1 MEVPLKQL
9 ESDNF
14 ELKFMLINRILI
26 ILHYSMYVL
35 HGTQVVLQ
43 ALNNDLLPKFRLARV
58 LIF

>member
-43 ALNNDLLPKFRLARV
+43 ALNNDFLPKFRLARV